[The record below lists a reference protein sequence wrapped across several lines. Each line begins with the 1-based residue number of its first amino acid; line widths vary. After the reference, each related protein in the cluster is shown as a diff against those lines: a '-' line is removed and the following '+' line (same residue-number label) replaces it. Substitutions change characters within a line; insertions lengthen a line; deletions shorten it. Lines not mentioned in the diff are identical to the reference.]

1 MDTNLGGSGRAGGSV
16 HQSQRDCVTKPRVGS
31 RSGSTKG
38 IGFTHAINPIGV
50 SQGKVACGLDDRASF
65 TLGAQP
71 RWGSLSPIPIA
82 VLRSPAMV
90 TSICNFSPEPG
101 KNTPLVVL
109 LLIAS
114 MAGGVDNG

>member
-1 MDTNLGGSGRAGGSV
+1 MAGSDTLSFFLIFLPNLYSDGREFGRLR
-16 HQSQRDCVTKPRVGS
+16 QS
-31 RSGSTKG
+31 
-38 IGFTHAINPIGV
+38 
-50 SQGKVACGLDDRASF
+50 
-65 TLGAQP
+65 
-71 RWGSLSPIPIA
+71 RWFGSPIPIA